1 MFKLDGWSNN
11 LGNDPSVVINVGNHT
26 SQLLDDAYSANV
38 LETHD
43 EECDPPLIFTLT
55 GQTT

>member
-11 LGNDPSVVINVGNHT
+11 RGYGINVGIYT
-26 SQLLDDAYSANV
+26 SQLLDDSYHAIVVESY
-38 LETHD
+38 D

>member
-11 LGNDPSVVINVGNHT
+11 LGNELGYGINVGIYT
-26 SQLLDDAYSANV
+26 SQLLDDSYSANV
-38 LETHD
+38 VETYD
-43 EECDPPLIFTLT
+43 EECDPPLTFALS